1 MSFQIRLKIK
11 IKNKFLKINLL
22 HKNFMINQMKH
33 QIKSKP
39 IQNKHKINKSKIRN
53 NFRIY
58 NLRDKQISMI
68 IKMTLKLKIKRD
80 NQKPIVI

>member
-39 IQNKHKINKSKIRN
+39 I
-53 NFRIY
+53 
-58 NLRDKQISMI
+58 
-68 IKMTLKLKIKRD
+68 
-80 NQKPIVI
+80 